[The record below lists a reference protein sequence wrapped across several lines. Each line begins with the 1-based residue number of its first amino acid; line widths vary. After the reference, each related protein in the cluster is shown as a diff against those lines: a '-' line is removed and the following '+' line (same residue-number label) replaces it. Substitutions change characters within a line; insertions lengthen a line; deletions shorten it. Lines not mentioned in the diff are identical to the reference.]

1 MKWLDVPPIWLAL
14 FIVLAWFQSRYLSYG
29 LDFGGGWADLLGG
42 MLIGGGLLLMVL
54 ALSEFRRH
62 ATTVHPHGTPKQL
75 IQSGIFSR
83 SRNPI
88 YVGDTLVLAGLILR
102 FDAVLAL
109 PLVPVFVWVIE
120 RRFILP
126 EEDRLRRTFRTDFA
140 RYERK
145 VRRWI

>member
-1 MKWLDVPPIWLAL
+1 MKLLDVPPVWLAL
-14 FIVLAWFQSRYLSYG
+14 FVALAWVQSRYLSFG
-29 LDFGGGWADLLGG
+29 LDFGTGWADLLGG

-62 ATTVHPHGTPKQL
+62 ATTVNPHGTPERL

-88 YVGDTLVLAGLILR
+88 YVGDTLILAGLVLR

-109 PLVPVFVWVIE
+109 PLIPCFVWLLE
-120 RRFILP
+120 KRFILP
-126 EEDRLRRTFRTDFA
+126 EEDRLRRLFRADFA

-145 VRRWI
+145 VRRWV